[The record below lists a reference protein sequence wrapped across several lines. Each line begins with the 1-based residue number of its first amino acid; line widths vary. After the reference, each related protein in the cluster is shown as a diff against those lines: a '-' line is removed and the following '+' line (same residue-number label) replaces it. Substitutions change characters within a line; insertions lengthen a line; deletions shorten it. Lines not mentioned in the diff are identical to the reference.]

1 MKWVIPYISLCVDIR
16 IFLYLSI
23 SPLLSLS
30 LSLSSLSISFS
41 LSISISLSISPSL
54 SLTLT
59 FSRTFSLSLYLTL
72 SLSLTLSPSLSV
84 SFTFS
89 YVRTIMCLR
98 QLRIKDR
105 ASRLE
110 DAEKVIWTVS
120 FNLLIFILFKVI
132 FELSSFFFFSPSFC
146 YVLVPTLL
154 PLLISLPSLYFL
166 YIHLDI

>member
-1 MKWVIPYISLCVDIR
+1 MCRHTYLSLSIYLSLT
-16 IFLYLSI
+16 FSLTFALLSFYLFLSLSLYLY
-23 SPLLSLS
+23 LYLYLS
-30 LSLSSLSISFS
+30 LSLSSY
-41 LSISISLSISPSL
+41 LSISPPL
-54 SLTLT
+54 SHTLT
-59 FSRTFSLSLYLTL
+59 FSRTIFLTF
-72 SLSLTLSPSLSV
+72 SLSV

-89 YVRTIMCLR
+89 YLRTIMCLR

-120 FNLLIFILFKVI
+120 FILFIFILFKVI

-154 PLLISLPSLYFL
+154 PLLIFLPSLYFL